1 MSHYRHYTRRLVAL
15 ASFAVLGL
23 TSCDSDPLGPEASE
37 ENVDLRTFS
46 IPAPINPLVRT
57 GKVLIYRD
65 ALQLGQGATTQCVAR
80 NGVFFY
86 QWRSMLNVSVRLES
100 RLRGASSINEFWG
113 LGRET
118 AEFQDGKG
126 VYGRVLANIPWLET
140 DREYRV
146 RLVENSKLGGSPRI
160 AYSDWFRRADL
171 LIDPLH
177 DVWVCTTWT

>member
-1 MSHYRHYTRRLVAL
+1 
-15 ASFAVLGL
+15 
-23 TSCDSDPLGPEASE
+23 
-37 ENVDLRTFS
+37 
-46 IPAPINPLVRT
+46 
-57 GKVLIYRD
+57 
-65 ALQLGQGATTQCVAR
+65 
-80 NGVFFY
+80 
-86 QWRSMLNVSVRLES
+86 MLNGSVRLES

-146 RLVENSKLGGSPRI
+146 RLVENSKLGGSPKI